1 MEPKKTLDNLLGKN
15 IFFLYPS
22 AIIQNELIA
31 ELAQQE
37 FEVYI
42 VKNHTNLRRV
52 LQKRPAS
59 LVFVNLDEGMSEK
72 DWDVYIR
79 RLIGNVD
86 EPEAFVGVL
95 SANATEAIMR
105 KYINVI
111 KVQCGF
117 IPILPDIHKSTK
129 QVFDILR
136 AQDAK
141 GRRKYIRATIER
153 ETNATVNMPLNN
165 SFINGAIRDISVVGF
180 SCAFTEDPQIEK
192 NSLVQNV
199 QIRLQTT
206 LLKVEAIVFGSRME
220 GMSKVYVLL
229 FTQKIDPDARTRIR
243 KYIQSNLQSK
253 MDLELK

>member
-1 MEPKKTLDNLLGKN
+1 METNKAQDNLLGKN

-42 VKNHTNLRRV
+42 VKNHANLRRV
-52 LQKRPAS
+52 LRKHPGS

-72 DWDVYIR
+72 DWEVYIR
-79 RLIGNVD
+79 GLIGNVD
-86 EPEAFVGVL
+86 QPEALVGVL
-95 SANATEAIMR
+95 SANATDALMR
-105 KYINVI
+105 KYINVV

-117 IPILPDIHKSTK
+117 IPVHSDIHKSTK
-129 QVFDILR
+129 QIFDILK

-141 GRRKYIRATIER
+141 GRRKYIRATIEN
-153 ETNATVNMPLNN
+153 ETNATVNMPLGGG
-165 SFINGAIRDISVVGF
+165 FINGAIKDISVVGF
-180 SCAFTEDPQIEK
+180 SCAFPEDPQIEK

-220 GMSKVYVLL
+220 GMSKV
-229 FTQKIDPDARTRIR
+229 
-243 KYIQSNLQSK
+243 
-253 MDLELK
+253 